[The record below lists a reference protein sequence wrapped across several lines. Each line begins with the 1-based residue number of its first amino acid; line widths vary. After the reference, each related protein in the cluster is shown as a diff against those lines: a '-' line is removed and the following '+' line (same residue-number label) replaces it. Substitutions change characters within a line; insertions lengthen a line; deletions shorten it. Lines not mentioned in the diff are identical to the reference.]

1 MYAHINTWQLNEKG
15 DANNNTSAQGLAARL
30 REQPGFAAYSLVRT
44 GDREVTAITV
54 FRSREQLEA
63 ALQAVADFVQSDIRR
78 YTAGDPQRKEG
89 DVLEHEVG
97 VVLPGDV

>member
-1 MYAHINTWQLNEKG
+1 MYAHINTWKLNEQG
-15 DANNNTSAQGLAARL
+15 NPNDNTSAQGLAARL

-44 GDREVTAITV
+44 GEREVTAFTV
-54 FRSREQLEA
+54 FCTREQLEA
-63 ALQAVADFVQSDIRR
+63 ALQAVADFVRSDIRR
-78 YTAGDPQRKEG
+78 FTAGEPEREEG